1 MAEKKEKYAVI
12 ETGGQQ
18 YAVREGEV
26 HKVAKLD
33 GEAGSKVEFDKVLF
47 VNDGGKVKIGKPTV
61 KNAKVSAEVVEQG
74 LDKKIRIF
82 KYKRRKKFRR
92 TTGHREQ
99 VTYVKITGIA

>member
-1 MAEKKEKYAVI
+1 MAENKEKYAVI

-18 YAVREGEV
+18 YVVREGEV

-33 GEAGSKVEFDKVLF
+33 GDAGAKVEFDKVLF
-47 VNDGGKVKIGKPTV
+47 ISDGGKMQIGKPTV
-61 KNAKVSAEVVEQG
+61 KNAKVSAEVVEQA

-82 KYKRRKKFRR
+82 KYKRRKKYRR

-99 VTYVKITGIA
+99 VTYIKITGIA